1 MEKLW
6 ETPYSIPT
14 RKIFTHS
21 EELEMPHSV
30 DGGWGSTVEMPG
42 CQPKPKSIENVL
54 KRIDNLEFNFS
65 EIKYKTIPFIIN
77 SLSKLDKESLRI
89 FKPRPL
95 LSRSANRS
103 TQKICKRRNSGK
115 KPANGGTR
123 EKNNISNIYKM
134 GSCSANND
142 ENVASVPQSGGRRRR
157 RRSRV
162 KRTKKRKSKSRKKRK
177 TVRKKRK
184 KRKKRR

>member
-1 MEKLW
+1 MENLW
-6 ETPYSIPT
+6 ETPNSIPT
-14 RKIFTHS
+14 RKIGTRS
-21 EELEMPHSV
+21 EELEIPHSV
-30 DGGWGSTVEMPG
+30 DGGWGSTVEMPE
-42 CQPKPKSIENVL
+42 CPLKLKSIENVL

-77 SLSKLDKESLRI
+77 SLSKIDKESLRI

-134 GSCSANND
+134 GSCSDNN
-142 ENVASVPQSGGRRRR
+142 ENFASVPQSGGRRRR

-162 KRTKKRKSKSRKKRK
+162 KRTKKRKSKSRKKRR